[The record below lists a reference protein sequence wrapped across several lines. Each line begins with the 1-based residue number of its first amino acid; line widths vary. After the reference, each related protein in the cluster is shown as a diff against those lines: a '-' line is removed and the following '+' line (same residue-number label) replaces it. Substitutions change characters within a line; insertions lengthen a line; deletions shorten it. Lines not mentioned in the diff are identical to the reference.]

1 MNPRTR
7 CIALLVVVAALL
19 SCQRA
24 NAATVRVQVGQGGLK
39 FTPRTVFIQPGD
51 TVQWVWAADG
61 HSSTS
66 GTPRQPRWAVG
77 FRRTKQRVHI
87 QPDFSKCRRLWN
99 WSSPKI

>member
-19 SCQRA
+19 PCQRA

-66 GTPRQPRWAVG
+66 GTPRQRSA
-77 FRRTKQRVHI
+77 R
-87 QPDFSKCRRLWN
+87 
-99 WSSPKI
+99 

>member
-19 SCQRA
+19 PCQRA

-51 TVQWVWAADG
+51 TDGLWDSDVQNRGFTFSQTFPSAGAF
-61 HSSTS
+61 
-66 GTPRQPRWAVG
+66 GTGPLRKSDRA
-77 FRRTKQRVHI
+77 
-87 QPDFSKCRRLWN
+87 
-99 WSSPKI
+99 